1 MFGFRYVK
9 ANPSTYLIQ
18 YKNGKSTR
26 EGTGL
31 TFWYFAP
38 SATLVSIP
46 LESVDA
52 PFMFQEVSSDFQV
65 VTVQGQVTYRVSKP
79 ATLAALMNFT
89 LKSDGSYASED
100 WTKLP
105 QRVVNTVQV
114 QLRSV
119 LQSQTLQQL
128 LQGSDH
134 LVQVVREGL
143 QRADGLPSLGL
154 ELVNFAILAV
164 KPNPETARALEAQVR
179 EQILKQADDATYVRR
194 NAAIE
199 QERAVK
205 ENELNTEIAVEAKK
219 RQIREAQL
227 EAEQAVLA
235 KRQAIQD
242 QDLAGRIA
250 LEEKNKSLTMLRATN
265 AQTEA
270 DAKAY
275 GIAASMKAVQGVD
288 PKVLQALMVGQAD
301 PNVLIA
307 QAFQGLAANAERIG
321 ELNISPD
328 LLQQL
333 THGRPKPAAKA

>member
-1 MFGFRYVK
+1 MFGYRYVK
-9 ANPSTYLIQ
+9 ASPSTYVLQ
-18 YKNGKSTR
+18 YKDGKPVR
-26 EGTGL
+26 QGTGL

-38 SATLVSIP
+38 STTLVSIP

-52 PFMFQEVSSDFQV
+52 PFMFREVSSDFQE
-65 VTVQGQVTYRVSKP
+65 VTVQGQVTYRVAEP
-79 ATLAALMNFT
+79 LTLAGLMNFT
-89 LKSDGSYASED
+89 LKPDGTFASED
-100 WTKLP
+100 PTKLP
-105 QRVVNTVQV
+105 QRVVNAVQV

-119 LQSQTLQQL
+119 LQGQPLQQL
-128 LQGSDH
+128 LQNSDH
-134 LVQVVREGL
+134 LVQVVRNGL
-143 QRADGLPSLGL
+143 QQTDGLASLGL
-154 ELVNFAILAV
+154 ELVNLSILAI

-179 EQILKQADDATYVRR
+179 EQILKQADDATYLRR

-227 EAEQAVLA
+227 EAERAVLA

-242 QDLAGRIA
+242 EEMAGRIA
-250 LEEKNKSLTMLRATN
+250 LEEKNKRLTALRASN

-275 GIAASMKAVQGVD
+275 AVAATMKAVQGID
-288 PKVLQALMVGQAD
+288 AKVLQALMVGQAD
-301 PNVLIA
+301 PSALIA
-307 QAFQGLAANAERIG
+307 QAFQGLAENASHIG

-333 THGRPKPAAKA
+333 TRERTRPAKA

>member
-9 ANPSTYLIQ
+9 ATPSTYIIQ
-18 YKNGKSTR
+18 YKNGQAIH
-26 EGTGL
+26 EGAGL
-31 TFWYFAP
+31 SFWYFAP
-38 SATLVSIP
+38 NASLVSIP
-46 LESVDA
+46 MESVDA

-65 VTVQGQVTYRVSKP
+65 VTVQGQVTYRVSAP
-79 ATLAALMNFT
+79 VTLAGLMNFT
-89 LKSDGSYASED
+89 LKSDGTYVSED
-100 WTKLP
+100 HSKLP
-105 QRVVNTVQV
+105 QRVVNAVQV

-119 LQSQTLQQL
+119 LQGQTLEHL
-128 LQGSDH
+128 LQGSDD
-134 LVQVVREGL
+134 LVEVVRQGL
-143 QRADGLPSLGL
+143 QKPDGLLALGL
-154 ELVNFAILAV
+154 ELVNLSILAV

-179 EQILKQADDATYVRR
+179 EQILKQADDATYARR

-205 ENELNTEIAVEAKK
+205 ENELNTEIAIEAKK

-227 EAEQAVLA
+227 EAERSVLA

-242 QDLAGRIA
+242 EEMVGKIT
-250 LEEKNKSLTMLRATN
+250 LEEKNKSLAALRATN

-275 GIAASMKAVQGVD
+275 GVAAVMKAVQGVD
-288 PKVLQALMVGQAD
+288 AKVLQALLVGHAD
-301 PNVLIA
+301 PSTLIA
-307 QAFQGLAANAERIG
+307 QAFQGLAEKAERIG

-333 THGRPKPAAKA
+333 TQARARPVEV